1 MATSART
8 VLLAL
13 PLSISIISIVPTTA
27 EAERDRGGGGGG
39 GGRLGQVSAGLATAT
54 AGGGAPSHP
63 IPSPR
68 PEPAPYVERYHYED
82 RPEYLGY
89 APVGIVAAT
98 EAGGVATAAPPPKP
112 NPVSVDFYAG
122 AQKVHESDGS
132 VSLELAFNEGR
143 FRLGGSLSR
152 YFERQEGAESL
163 YFTLGALYLGLRIDD
178 GGATRAYLEAG
189 AVGAETDHDPV
200 MDSSI
205 GGVLGGVRV
214 EHRVARHTTL
224 VGDAQA
230 MVFEQ
235 DVRAGAVRA
244 GVRFGPVQ
252 ATLRYLDLNVGPAL
266 FGPEVGLRF

>member
-13 PLSISIISIVPTTA
+13 PLSLSIVATTA
-27 EAERDRGGGGGG
+27 EAERDRGSGGGG
-39 GGRLGQVSAGLATAT
+39 GGRLGQVSSGVREATS
-54 AGGGAPSHP
+54 GGTSHPAPSP
-63 IPSPR
+63 QPSS
-68 PEPAPYVERYHYED
+68 YVERHEYRD
-82 RPEYLGY
+82 GPEHWMY
-89 APVGIVAAT
+89 P
-98 EAGGVATAAPPPKP
+98 AGGVAGVAVAGGGVATSMPPAAPG
-112 NPVSVDFYAG
+112 PVKIDFYAG

-143 FRLGGSLSR
+143 FRIGGSLSR

-163 YFTLGALYLGLRIDD
+163 SFTLGALYLGLRVDD
-178 GGATRAYLEAG
+178 GGATRAYLEVG
-189 AVGAETDHDPV
+189 AVGAETDNDPV

-214 EHRVARHTTL
+214 EHRVARRTTL

-230 MVFEQ
+230 MVFEKG
-235 DVRAGAVRA
+235 VRAGAVRA

-266 FGPEVGLRF
+266 FGPEVGIRF

>member
-1 MATSART
+1 MAPSVRT
-8 VLLAL
+8 ALLAL
-13 PLSISIISIVPTTA
+13 PLSLSLVSIAPTTA
-27 EAERDRGGGGGG
+27 NAERDRGGGGGG
-39 GGRLGQVSAGLATAT
+39 GGRLGQVSSGLRAATS
-54 AGGGAPSHP
+54 GGGVNHP
-63 IPSPR
+63 TPSPR
-68 PEPAPYVERYHYED
+68 PEPAPIVGRYHYE
-82 RPEYLGY
+82 EHAGY
-89 APVGIVAAT
+89 VGYPVGIVAAT
-98 EAGGVATAAPPPKP
+98 EDGNGVSAPPPRS
-112 NPVSVDFYAG
+112 NPVSIDFFAG

-132 VSLELAFNEGR
+132 VSLDLAFNEGR
-143 FRLGGSLSR
+143 FRLGGSLSH
-152 YFERQEGAESL
+152 YFERQSGPETL
-163 YFTLGALYLGLRIDD
+163 TFTIGSLYLGLRIDD

-200 MDSSI
+200 MDSAV

-214 EHRVARHTTL
+214 EHRVARGTTL

-244 GVRFGPVQ
+244 GVRFGHLQ

>member
-13 PLSISIISIVPTTA
+13 PLSLSLSLSLVATTA

-39 GGRLGQVSAGLATAT
+39 GGRLGQVSSGLREATS
-54 AGGGAPSHP
+54 GGGTSHPAPSP
-63 IPSPR
+63 QPSS
-68 PEPAPYVERYHYED
+68 YVERHDYRDGAEHWMY
-82 RPEYLGY
+82 PAGG
-89 APVGIVAAT
+89 VGAVAVAG
-98 EAGGVATAAPPPKP
+98 GGVATSTPPAAPG
-112 NPVSVDFYAG
+112 PVKIDFYAG

-143 FRLGGSLSR
+143 FRIGGSLSR
-152 YFERQEGAESL
+152 YFERQERAQSL
-163 YFTLGALYLGLRIDD
+163 SFTLGALYLGLRIDD

-214 EHRVARHTTL
+214 EHRVARRTAL
-224 VGDAQA
+224 VGDAQV
-230 MVFEQ
+230 MVFEK

-266 FGPEVGLRF
+266 FGPEVGIRF